1 MSKKN
6 NRFTCSQKLRVWALS
21 DVFFDQHGV
30 PEWSGWPRRDREFVE
45 IWWGKAFERDF
56 CLVRKALKILV
67 VSNSQEYIEMLTH
80 KIIRSQPKIYSNMS
94 FLPWPQVQKPF
105 LVLFSRRCF
114 DVGPWTWFFW
124 RSVVVVWGLGGLAM
138 KKGPFVGDLT
148 SLFASFLVGEFIS
161 LLLVTCRDYEK
172 KC

>member
-30 PEWSGWPRRDREFVE
+30 PEWSGWPRRGREFVE

-80 KIIRSQPKIYSNMS
+80 KIIRSQPTIYSNMS
-94 FLPWPQVQKPF
+94 FLLVVWCPMTLGAKAFPRPFFATMFWCWPMN
-105 LVLFSRRCF
+105 LVLLEI
-114 DVGPWTWFFW
+114 GGG
-124 RSVVVVWGLGGLAM
+124 GLGTGTVSNEERALCR
-138 KKGPFVGDLT
+138 GPYLVVCIISGWGVYLTTVGYL
-148 SLFASFLVGEFIS
+148 
-161 LLLVTCRDYEK
+161 
-172 KC
+172 